1 MDHLLVQCSFS
12 REFWYLLLRKFGL
25 HSLAPQPTANSFL
38 GWWEVVGGAVL
49 GLTKKGL
56 NSLIILGAWTLWNH
70 RNKCIFDGCNPS
82 MSLSLRAAD
91 EERRWE
97 VAGAKGLAHLAA
109 PLVEL

>member
-91 EERRWE
+91 EERRRWE
-97 VAGAKGLAHLAA
+97 VAGA
-109 PLVEL
+109 